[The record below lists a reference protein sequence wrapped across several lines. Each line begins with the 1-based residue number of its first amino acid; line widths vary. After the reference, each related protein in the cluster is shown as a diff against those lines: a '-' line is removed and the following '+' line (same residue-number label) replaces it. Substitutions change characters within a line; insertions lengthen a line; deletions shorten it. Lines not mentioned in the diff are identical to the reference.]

1 MFFSDHGGVQWLVV
15 FLGNPG
21 LKYRNT
27 RHNAGFLAAD
37 AVERDC
43 GVPIDRLRFHALTA
57 QAELGGQKV
66 LLMKPQTYM
75 NNSGEAVAPA
85 AKFYKVPPEHIL
97 VVSDEIHLQP
107 GRLRIRTKGSAGGH
121 NGLKSIIAG
130 LHEFNPM
137 MGHRGCRLCVTY
149 PEIAVMQTN
158 AVIKAALNV
167 KKRHPDWDIVP
178 EIMIPLVGEVKE
190 LKYVK
195 NVVVETADKVI
206 AESGMEL
213 HYKVGTM
220 IEIPRA
226 ALTADQIATEA
237 EFFSFGTND
246 LTQMTFGFSRDDA
259 GKFLDAYYANKIYES
274 DPFARLDQ
282 TGVAVLLMVF
292 LSLL

>member
-1 MFFSDHGGVQWLVV
+1 MFFSNHGGVQWLVV

-43 GVPIDRLRFHALTA
+43 GVSIDRLRFHALTA

-121 NGLKSIIAG
+121 NGLKSIIACLG
-130 LHEFNPM
+130 TDAFPRIRI
-137 MGHRGCRLCVTY
+137 GVGAKPR
-149 PEIAVMQTN
+149 
-158 AVIKAALNV
+158 
-167 KKRHPDWDIVP
+167 PDYD
-178 EIMIPLVGEVKE
+178 L
-190 LKYVK
+190 
-195 NVVVETADKVI
+195 ADWV
-206 AESGMEL
+206 L
-213 HYKVGTM
+213 
-220 IEIPRA
+220 
-226 ALTADQIATEA
+226 
-237 EFFSFGTND
+237 
-246 LTQMTFGFSRDDA
+246 
-259 GKFLDAYYANKIYES
+259 GKFPAEDAKAITDRYADLEAAAKLIM
-274 DPFARLDQ
+274 D
-282 TGVAVLLMVF
+282 GK
-292 LSLL
+292 LSLAQSKYNG

>member
-37 AVERDC
+37 AVEKDC
-43 GVPIDRLRFHALTA
+43 GVRIDRLRFHALTA

-130 LHEFNPM
+130 LGTDVFP
-137 MGHRGCRLCVTY
+137 RIRIRASVR
-149 PEIAVMQTN
+149 P
-158 AVIKAALNV
+158 
-167 KKRHPDWDIVP
+167 RHPDYDMSDWV
-178 EIMIPLVGEVKE
+178 LG
-190 LKYVK
+190 
-195 NVVVETADKVI
+195 T
-206 AESGMEL
+206 L
-213 HYKVGTM
+213 HGD
-220 IEIPRA
+220 
-226 ALTADQIATEA
+226 DQIAV
-237 EFFSFGTND
+237 ND
-246 LTQMTFGFSRDDA
+246 APPRGGGLRGLHPRRGGSRHEP
-259 GKFLDAYYANKIYES
+259 L
-274 DPFARLDQ
+274 
-282 TGVAVLLMVF
+282 
-292 LSLL
+292 